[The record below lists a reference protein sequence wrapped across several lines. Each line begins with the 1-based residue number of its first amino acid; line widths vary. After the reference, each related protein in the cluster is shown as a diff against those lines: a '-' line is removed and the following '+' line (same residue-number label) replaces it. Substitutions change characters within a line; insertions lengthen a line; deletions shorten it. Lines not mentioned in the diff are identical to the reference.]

1 MHVACPHCTGRMY
14 VPDVY
19 QDRLI
24 KCSRCRGLFIP
35 RTNGKQ
41 RHERAPAGVERTHA
55 AADEHVFCGM
65 ETDHELLVQMCERAK
80 ACGNIGRYDFLSAY
94 ANAQTALWRDTWQAA
109 SFEWRN
115 AHHLLSKL
123 KKERAQPLVEQAR
136 CEFTRR
142 ASSQLLD
149 LARQMARE
157 LRRETAHLP
166 DKARRVRARKIGD
179 SFRNLVGDDY
189 RRLVDTSAIRQVER
203 IAEDWE
209 ALGQTETGAV

>member
-1 MHVACPHCTGRMY
+1 MHVVCPHCTGRMY

-24 KCSRCRGLFIP
+24 KCSRCRGLFKP
-35 RTNGKQ
+35 PSNGKPGHDSVPVQ
-41 RHERAPAGVERTHA
+41 AERPRAEP
-55 AADEHVFCGM
+55 DDPVFCGM
-65 ETDHELLVQMCERAK
+65 DTDHEVLVGMCERAK
-80 ACGNIGRYDFLSAY
+80 VCGNIGRYDFLSAY

-115 AHHLLSKL
+115 AHYLLSKL
-123 KKERAQPLVEQAR
+123 KKERAKPLVEQAR
-136 CEFTRR
+136 REFTRR

-166 DKARRVRARKIGD
+166 DQARRVRARKIGD

-209 ALGQTETGAV
+209 AFGATESGAV